1 MIFIPA
7 GNLQGPEEVLEAG
20 VRGGEQRPGE
30 HGHHRR
36 LLHAQGHQGRGGIPQ
51 GSHPFYSIVAIKK
64 LLNTSKFLYLLLF
77 YMYFM
82 ICMKHRDMF
91 FRNK

>member
-7 GNLQGPEEVLEAG
+7 GNLQGPEEVLQAG

-51 GSHPFYSIVAIKK
+51 GQHPFIVFYPLDTLIK
-64 LLNTSKFLYLLLF
+64 NVDTY
-77 YMYFM
+77 
-82 ICMKHRDMF
+82 I
-91 FRNK
+91 

>member
-1 MIFIPA
+1 MISNPI

-36 LLHAQGHQGRGGIPQ
+36 LLHAQGHQGRRGIPQ
-51 GSHPFYSIVAIKK
+51 GSQIHILFYSVFYT
-64 LLNTSKFLYLLLF
+64 LDTLVRFLYVS
-77 YMYFM
+77 
-82 ICMKHRDMF
+82 K
-91 FRNK
+91 